1 MGKRRLTEALRLG
14 LKKAHE
20 ALKKAREAKKIN
32 QSVPKKKRF
41 ILNRTLMGYSRSEN
55 KRIEELISNVKDI
68 FSKMDTERDEMA
80 DKIVEKMVA
89 KLDAKVD
96 TKLDAILKIHSEAQ

>member
-1 MGKRRLTEALRLG
+1 
-14 LKKAHE
+14 
-20 ALKKAREAKKIN
+20 
-32 QSVPKKKRF
+32 
-41 ILNRTLMGYSRSEN
+41 MGYSRLEN
-55 KRIEELISNVKDI
+55 KRIEELTSNVKDI
-68 FSKMDTERDEMA
+68 FSKMDTERNEMA